1 VRGGD
6 DLMAYSKP
14 SLNCLQ
20 HAADS
25 AGGDITNADILDAFD
40 EVNRYKAELEAKGLL
55 TGNAERLRKF
65 SAEKAEKAKIAAAM
79 QKRMA
84 ALNVIRR
91 KEIDAHIS
99 GLRAQGM
106 SPAQALLAMFEG
118 AGGKFTGVAGG
129 RKSVWSRQQGAR
141 KRYQGRW
148 IEEALTER
156 PHLRP
161 LLASRDK
168 AFDRDVTIEM
178 WELRDGGQP
187 GKTGNEDAK
196 WFAAH
201 TAKYLEL
208 ARTEVNRAGNAGIGK
223 LDGYAGAQTHDDI
236 KLIRAGKINWINRI
250 MVRLD
255 KRRTFSE
262 GVSDAEAEAILG
274 DIYDTIITGL
284 PNTPTPAELGQRV
297 GPANLARSLAKHR
310 VLHFKSADDAM
321 AYNEEFGYGGTIS
334 GIASQLGN
342 MGNVLGLVESLGGN
356 PETMVKAVAA
366 SLDRQVK
373 EDATLDPATKA
384 KWSKQL
390 DLSRGS
396 GLAGALDIMVGMT
409 SRPTGD
415 GRWATI
421 GENVRSVERM
431 AKLGGATITSVPSDA
446 VLTALAAQF
455 RGGSFLKTLTGHIGA
470 LMRGRPRDEQMAL
483 AYLGGEGYDGL
494 ISAMMGGRVA
504 NDATTGAIAKA
515 QDIFFRVN
523 GLTGTTDIARAFN
536 VRMIQAELGMNARH
550 AYGDLYGNYRHVL
563 GMHGID
569 AARWDVLRQAVGTV
583 EGKPYITPDRVR
595 DLSDEAFMPLV
606 QDRLTA
612 IAGQRDFAERAAGIV
627 GDARRSLELDL
638 HAFFADEVSYG
649 VVTPD
654 AAATR
659 WTTWGGTRPGTRAGE
674 LARYTMQFKA
684 TPIAFIQRPLARLAY
699 GRSWKDIKT
708 WQHLGTGL
716 VGLMIAGYI
725 SMTFKDVLKGYWP
738 PRDPTDPRTIMAAVS
753 QSGALGIYGDF
764 LFSQNNR
771 FGGGVLETVAGPTFG
786 SISDII
792 SAGLDARDYAIS
804 GGEDKFSGT
813 RAFNAIYGNT
823 PYANLFYTQPV
834 MNYLWVESLR
844 EYLGPGYQRRQER
857 DRIRQYGQERM
868 DFLPPRTLA
877 QTLDR

>member
-1 VRGGD
+1 
-6 DLMAYSKP
+6 MAYSKP

-25 AGGDITNADILDAFD
+25 AGGDITNADILEAFE
-40 EVNRYKAELEAKGLL
+40 EVNRYKAEREAMGLT
-55 TGNAERLRKF
+55 TGNAERLKKF
-65 SAEKAEKAKIAAAM
+65 AAEKGEKAKIAAAM

-84 ALNVIRR
+84 AINVMVR
-91 KEIDAHIS
+91 KEINAHIA

-106 SPAQALLAMFEG
+106 SPAQAMMAMFEG
-118 AGGKFTGVAGG
+118 AGGRFSGVAGG
-129 RKSVWSRQQGAR
+129 RKSVWARQQAGR

-148 IEEALTER
+148 IEEAMREK
-156 PHLRP
+156 PHLRQ
-161 LLASRDK
+161 LLQDK

-178 WELRDGGQP
+178 WELREGGQP

-223 LDGYAGAQTHDDI
+223 MDGYAGVQTHDDI
-236 KLIRAGKINWINRI
+236 KLIRATKVNWINRI
-250 MVRLD
+250 MPRLD
-255 KRRTFSE
+255 KRRTFAE

-310 VLHFKSADDAM
+310 VLHFKSADEAI
-321 AYNEEFGYGGTIS
+321 AYNAEFGYGGTIQ
-334 GIASQLGN
+334 GIASQLSN
-342 MGNVLGLVESLGGN
+342 MGNVLGLVEALGGN
-356 PETMVKAVAA
+356 PEVMAKAVAA
-366 SLDRQVK
+366 DLDRQVK
-373 EDATLDPATKA
+373 EDASLDPETKA
-384 KWSKQL
+384 AWSKQL
-390 DLSRGS
+390 DFSKGS
-396 GLAGALDIMVGMT
+396 GLDGALSIMTGLT

-421 GENVRSVERM
+421 GENVRAVERM

-446 VLTALAAQF
+446 VMTALAAQF
-455 RGGSFLKTLTGHIGA
+455 RGGSFLKAVTGHIGA
-470 LMRGRPRDEQMAL
+470 LMRGRPRDEQMSL

-494 ISAMMGGRVA
+494 IAALMGGRVA

-515 QDIFFRVN
+515 QDWFFRLN

-536 VRMIQAELGMNARH
+536 VRMIQAELGMNAKH

-569 AARWDVLRQAVGTV
+569 AARWEVLRQAAGTI

-595 DLSDEAFMPLV
+595 DLPDAAFEPLV
-606 QDRLTA
+606 QDRLSA
-612 IAGQRDFAERAAGIV
+612 IQGRRDYAERAAAII

-638 HAFFADEVSYG
+638 LAFFADEVSFG

-674 LARYTMQFKA
+674 LARYVMQFKA
-684 TPIAFIQRPLARLAY
+684 TPIAFIQRPLARATFA
-699 GRSWKDIKT
+699 RSYNLKQDLKNIRQ

-716 VGLMIAGYI
+716 VGLMIAGYM

-738 PRDPTDPRTIMAAVS
+738 PRDPTDPRTIMAAIS
-753 QSGALGIYGDF
+753 QAGAAGIYGDF
-764 LFSQNNR
+764 LFSTNNR
-771 FGGGVLETVAGPTFG
+771 FGGGVPETFIGPTFG
-786 SISDII
+786 TISDVI

-804 GGEDKFSGT
+804 QGEDKFSAT
-813 RAFNAIYGNT
+813 RAFNTLYGNT

-868 DFLPPRTLA
+868 DFLPPRTLV
-877 QTLDR
+877 QTLSP